1 MHLAKALFLDRD
13 GVVNRDTGYVHRV
26 EDFVFVPPIF
36 DLARRARGA
45 GYRLVVITNQAGIAR
60 GLYTEADYRALT
72 AWMEARFA
80 AEGAPLD
87 AVYHCPYHPTAGLG
101 RYRRDHAWRKPKPGM
116 ILEAERRLK
125 LDLPGSIL
133 IGDRETDI
141 EAARGAGVGTAVLLA
156 EKPPAATRADR
167 VERDLAAAYDW
178 FRREV
183 AP

>member
-1 MHLAKALFLDRD
+1 MQLAKALFLDRD
-13 GVVNRDTGYVHRV
+13 GVVNRDTGYVHRI

-45 GYRLVVITNQAGIAR
+45 GFRLVVVTNQAGIAR
-60 GLYTEADYRALT
+60 GLYTEAQFMALT
-72 AWMEARFA
+72 EWMKGRFA

-87 AVYHCPYHPTAGLG
+87 AVYHCPYHPTAGIG
-101 RYRRDHAWRKPKPGM
+101 RYRRDHAWRKPRPGM

-141 EAARGAGVGTAVLLA
+141 EAARNAGVGTAVLLA
-156 EKPPAATRADR
+156 PAPPAETRADR
-167 VERDLAAAYDW
+167 VEPDLAAAYAW
-178 FRREV
+178 FRRAV

>member
-1 MHLAKALFLDRD
+1 MTLAKALFLDRD

-26 EDFVFVPPIF
+26 EDFAFIPPIF

-45 GYRLVVITNQAGIAR
+45 GFRLVVVTNQAGIAR
-60 GLYTEADYRALT
+60 GLYGEAEYRALT
-72 AWMEARFA
+72 DWMTARFA

-87 AVYHCPYHPTAGLG
+87 AVYHCPYHPTAGVG
-101 RYRRDHAWRKPKPGM
+101 RYKRDHAWRKPKPGM

-125 LDLPGSIL
+125 LDLPRSIL

-141 EAARGAGVGTAVLLA
+141 AAARAAGVGTAVLIA
-156 EKPPAATRADR
+156 PAKPAATQADR
-167 VERDLAAAYDW
+167 VEPDLAAAYAW